1 MSEKSKKA
9 KKGLTTK
16 YFDAASLFVQW
27 VILENQI
34 ARNVESYSVMGLQS
48 ENKPS
53 LQGLTK
59 QHTFQC

>member
-34 ARNVESYSVMGLQS
+34 ARNVESYSVMGL
-48 ENKPS
+48 
-53 LQGLTK
+53 
-59 QHTFQC
+59 